1 MGFLYGSGFWVPK
14 EQGQNLASLFF
25 KFLALYAQG
34 AAITL
39 AQGKRRFPM
48 VPKVHMIAHAAHQ
61 LLTQTRLGSWVENP
75 LATTNQAQEDYI
87 GRPSRISRRV
97 NIRSIHRSLLMRSLM
112 VYQESLLLADAD
124 QRGMDGY
131 SDL

>member
-97 NIRSIHRSLLMRSLM
+97 NIRSIHRSLLMRSSI